1 MEKICQLQ
9 DPLEDPGTDHI
20 NAKKTTRRKDLQLQ
34 ADTPPR
40 TFPLRPASPAEEK
53 GRGVAEI
60 YVTGTTSAQIYS
72 REDKLG
78 GGRETEKMFAHA
90 HLGILHKTS
99 YNEKYYTLVSCT

>member
-9 DPLEDPGTDHI
+9 DPLEDLGTEHI

-53 GRGVAEI
+53 GRGAAEI
-60 YVTGTTSAQIYS
+60 YVTGTTSAQSYS

-78 GGRETEKMFAHA
+78 GRERETSESAKQMF
-90 HLGILHKTS
+90 
-99 YNEKYYTLVSCT
+99 YMSCKFDRITTAIP